1 MKDLSTCQVCE
12 GKLWKSKHKYYNGT
26 YQMPEI
32 IKLDKETDQM
42 SRQHDQR
49 YPAFSV
55 GIDTDRTVDE
65 IRVMTLPFLWAVK
78 GFFSKKVVDIETIKI
93 CVMCFT
99 ASADHEKTLW
109 RDGFGRW
116 KPIHHKKHGD
126 SGGTIIAYYLRTFE
140 RQKWYGDHQ
149 SGILNAE
156 VGRNDAIMAD
166 IKDVLTKVS
175 ADTDKYRTLVT
186 SLADKE
192 SGS

>member
-26 YQMPEI
+26 YENQQHPYIQEI
-32 IKLDKETDQM
+32 IKLDKEMDQT
-42 SRQHDQR
+42 SRQ
-49 YPAFSV
+49 V

-149 SGILNAE
+149 SGILNGDSDMKSD
-156 VGRNDAIMAD
+156 VIMAD
-166 IKDVLTKVS
+166 IKDVLTKVA
-175 ADTDKYRTLVT
+175 ADTDKYRDLVT
-186 SLADKE
+186 GLADKE
-192 SGS
+192 